1 MSRQSRGEN
10 GLEESVST
18 FGDDLEDLSES
29 EQKRQAEAYLKR
41 RENRLKGE
49 AEAYL
54 GFDRGEVEHGD

>member
-1 MSRQSRGEN
+1 MSRQSRGD

-18 FGDDLEDLSES
+18 FGGDLEELSES

-41 RENRLKGE
+41 RENRLKDE

-54 GFDRGEVEHGD
+54 GFDGSWGKDGD